1 LPWEKFYCYSL
12 FFIDDERPTKR
23 PHTDSEML
31 EEETAVISGDG
42 SGTDNNG
49 V

>member
-1 LPWEKFYCYSL
+1 MEKILLL
-12 FFIDDERPTKR
+12 FFIFIDDERPTKR

-31 EEETAVISGDG
+31 EEETTVISGDG
-42 SGTDNNG
+42 SGTDDNG